1 MHGQG
6 RTWTIS
12 RIQSYIVGRISLCT
26 ELTEKLGNMGTSAT
40 AVAVF
45 LNQDFKW
52 EWRRALFCFQG
63 NVINFSSMC
72 PIFAIQL
79 NISFVLGNVY
89 FDVKSWGKRYGVL
102 TTINPDTQ
110 DEAGKFVAPA
120 CVC

>member
-1 MHGQG
+1 M
-6 RTWTIS
+6 
-12 RIQSYIVGRISLCT
+12 
-26 ELTEKLGNMGTSAT
+26 
-40 AVAVF
+40 
-45 LNQDFKW
+45 
-52 EWRRALFCFQG
+52 FCFQG
-63 NVINFSSMC
+63 NVINFLSMC